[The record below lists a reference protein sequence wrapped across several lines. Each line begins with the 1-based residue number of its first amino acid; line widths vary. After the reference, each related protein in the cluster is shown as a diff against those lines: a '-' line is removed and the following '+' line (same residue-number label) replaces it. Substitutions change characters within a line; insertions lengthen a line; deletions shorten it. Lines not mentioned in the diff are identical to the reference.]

1 VSRFKEDR
9 KQSEEIIGASREP
22 EELERRKKGCGRG
35 EERLL
40 CLGDSK
46 HA

>member
-1 VSRFKEDR
+1 MSLFKEDR
-9 KQSEEIIGASREP
+9 KQSEEIIGTSREP

-40 CLGDSK
+40 YLGDIK